1 MVDTTSRATVKL
13 TAEID
18 DLDVL
23 AKAIREHLQASA
35 NAAQNS
41 LEHTLDAGEALIR
54 AKAQVKQQR
63 DHVVK
68 RLKGG
73 GRPR

>member
-1 MVDTTSRATVKL
+1 MKARARRPVDK
-13 TAEID
+13 
-18 DLDVL
+18 
-23 AKAIREHLQASA
+23 AKAATA
-35 NAAQNS
+35 
-41 LEHTLDAGEALIR
+41 D